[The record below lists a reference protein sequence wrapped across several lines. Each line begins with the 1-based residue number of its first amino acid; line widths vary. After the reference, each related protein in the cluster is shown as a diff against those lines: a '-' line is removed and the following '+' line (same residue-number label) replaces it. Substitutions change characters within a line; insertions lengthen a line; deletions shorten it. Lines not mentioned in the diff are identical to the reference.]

1 MQGLRTS
8 KRYHITREVVAV
20 PNTNKTQLN
29 KLDYV
34 CYYNEEG
41 LLTSISRH
49 LVRKNTLSIKN
60 LRPNQHGFKSALKA
74 CFNSKPC
81 TKCIG

>member
-1 MQGLRTS
+1 MNGLRTS
-8 KRYHITREVVAV
+8 KRYHITREVITV
-20 PNTNKTQLN
+20 PNTNKTKLN

-41 LLTSISRH
+41 LLTSISKHQTKYSR
-49 LVRKNTLSIKN
+49 LSIKN

-74 CFNSKPC
+74 CFNSYPC
-81 TKCIG
+81 LKCLG

>member
-1 MQGLRTS
+1 MQGLRTT
-8 KRYHITREVVAV
+8 KRYHITREVITV

-41 LLTSISRH
+41 LLSSISRH
-49 LVRKNTLSIKN
+49 QVKDNTLSIKN
-60 LRPNQHGFKSALKA
+60 IRPNQHGFKSALKA
-74 CFNSKPC
+74 CFNSSPC
-81 TKCIG
+81 TNCIG